1 MQKPQLLEKMCV
13 GQLCLTYLVNIE
25 NRLDV
30 CDNVDFQW
38 MIESS
43 TLLWYPCYG
52 HITLSSQ
59 MKAMIGHT
67 SFWCILSIRKYIHD
81 LSLRFDH

>member
-30 CDNVDFQW
+30 CDNVDFLLH
-38 MIESS
+38 MRVAYNGSPPMSS
-43 TLLWYPCYG
+43 HPRG
-52 HITLSSQ
+52 
-59 MKAMIGHT
+59 
-67 SFWCILSIRKYIHD
+67 
-81 LSLRFDH
+81 